1 MMPAIALVGA
11 VASVSAGITALGA
24 AATIGA
30 TLAAGAS
37 IAGGVLV
44 GLGTVT
50 KNPKLT
56 KIGAVLGIAG
66 GIGTAVSKASSAS
79 SALGGAGAEAAGD
92 LAFAKADAAQL
103 AGQGLGESAITQNLG
118 TYGADTAS
126 ALGQQQGFS
135 INSVL
140 GKSDAATAASPQM
153 SLDPSQATRTTA
165 LAPEMSTAAAPTQAL
180 DGGAI
185 AREAGLGIKNSTIG
199 QSTGT
204 FGKVMDFMRD
214 KQNAEI
220 LKLGG
225 GLVQGAMT
233 SYDQQ
238 SLMKEKLRQEDAARQ
253 RYNQSIL
260 GQRMYNY

>member
-1 MMPAIALVGA
+1 MPAVALVGA

-44 GLGTVT
+44 GLGTIT

-66 GIGTAVSKASSAS
+66 GIGTAVSKGA

-140 GKSDAATAASPQM
+140 GKSDAAPAASPQM
-153 SLDPSQATRTTA
+153 SLDPGQATRTTA
-165 LAPEMSTAAAPTQAL
+165 LAPEMSTAAAPVQAL

-238 SLMKEKLRQEDAARQ
+238 SLAKEKLRQEDAARG

>member
-1 MMPAIALVGA
+1 MPAVALVGA

-24 AATIGA
+24 AATLGA
-30 TLAAGAS
+30 SLAAGAM
-37 IAGGVLV
+37 IAGGVLT
-44 GLGTVT
+44 GLGTIT

-66 GIGTAVSKASSAS
+66 GIGTAVSKAGAAS
-79 SALGGAGAEAAGD
+79 SLGSAGAEAAGD

-140 GKSDAATAASPQM
+140 GKPDTAAASSPQM
-153 SLDPSQATRTTA
+153 SLDPRQVTKTSA
-165 LAPEMSTAAAPTQAL
+165 LAPEMSTASTRIAQPL
-180 DGGAI
+180 SGNAI
-185 AREAGLGIKNSTIG
+185 AQEAGLTVKSPIAG

-238 SLMKEKLRQEDAARQ
+238 SLIKEKLRQDEAARR

>member
-1 MMPAIALVGA
+1 MPAVALVGA
-11 VASVSAGITALGA
+11 AFSVSAGIGALGA
-24 AATIGA
+24 AATLGA

-44 GLGTVT
+44 GLGTLT

-66 GIGTAVSKASSAS
+66 GLGTAASKASAASAAK
-79 SALGGAGAEAAGD
+79 SAAAEAAGD

-140 GKSDAATAASPQM
+140 GQQSTSTAAGPQM
-153 SLDPSQATRTTA
+153 SLDPSQATRATA
-165 LAPEMSTAAAPTQAL
+165 LAPEMSRAATQVSQPL
-180 DGGAI
+180 SGGAI
-185 AREAGLGIKNSTIG
+185 AQEAGLGVKNAVSG
-199 QSTGT
+199 QGTGT

-238 SLMKEKLRQEDAARQ
+238 SLMKEKLRQDEAARG